1 MVKQEQHTFPPLQT
15 SSNHQRRRPAAEMA
29 TKLRLHQPV
38 YSSMAALHRSSD
50 LLCAPD
56 SFATAT
62 TTTTTAATIGS
73 SSRSAGILDSSF
85 LKTAQATSLEST
97 FAEIDRSTDH
107 VPCFSWYIYEP

>member
-15 SSNHQRRRPAAEMA
+15 SSNHQRRRPAAEVA

-56 SFATAT
+56 SFAIA
-62 TTTTTAATIGS
+62 TTTTAATIGS
-73 SSRSAGILDSSF
+73 SSRSAGILYSSF
-85 LKTAQATSLEST
+85 LKTAQATGLEST

-107 VPCFSWYIYEP
+107 VPCFSWYICEP